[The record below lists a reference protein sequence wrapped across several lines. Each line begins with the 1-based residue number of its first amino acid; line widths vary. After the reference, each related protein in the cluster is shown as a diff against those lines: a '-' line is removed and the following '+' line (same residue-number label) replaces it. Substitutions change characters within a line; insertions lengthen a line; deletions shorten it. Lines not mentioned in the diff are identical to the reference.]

1 MAPAAPASVDHA
13 SFDHAPLDYALFDT
27 ALGSCAIVWSDAGV
41 AGVFLP
47 EANDATLHRRVKQ
60 RFATARLA
68 VPSASIAGITQ
79 RIGALMRGE
88 HDDLADIALDLRAV
102 PDFHRRVYEVARAIP
117 PGRTLTY
124 GEVAQRLGEPGAAR
138 AVGQALGRNPF
149 TIIVPC
155 HRVLAAGH
163 RSGGFSA
170 PGGVRTKF
178 RLLEIEGALQP
189 PDQPRLF

>member
-1 MAPAAPASVDHA
+1 MR
-13 SFDHAPLDYALFDT
+13 PLDYSLFST
-27 ALGSCAIVWSDAGV
+27 SLGSCAIVWGDAGV

-47 EANDATLHRRVKQ
+47 EASDAALHRRVHQ
-60 RFATARLA
+60 RFASARLA
-68 VPSASIAGITQ
+68 TPTATLAQVIARIT
-79 RIGALMRGE
+79 ALMHGE
-88 HDDLADIALDLRAV
+88 HDDLANVEIDMRDV

-155 HRVLAAGH
+155 HRVLAAGNQ
-163 RSGGFSA
+163 SGGFSA
-170 PGGVRTKF
+170 PGGVRTKYK
-178 RLLEIEGALQP
+178 LLEIEGALQQ
-189 PDQPRLF
+189 PDQPQLF